1 MLDPGATKAS
11 IQTLFHITKG
21 CHKSS
26 SDQQQLTVASVL
38 ISLESMLKTETLLHF
53 ILALQRAEDGPQ
65 KLAGSLRSHE

>member
-26 SDQQQLTVASVL
+26 SDQQQLAVASVL
-38 ISLESMLKTETLLHF
+38 ISLESMLKTEILLHF
-53 ILALQRAEDGPQ
+53 ILAEDGPQ
-65 KLAGSLRSHE
+65 KLAGTLRSHE